1 MFSPFP
7 LIIFF
12 ASFSIYLFTLFP
24 SIYWRDASEFQA
36 IGYLLD
42 IAHPAGSP
50 LYALIAKWMTFLP
63 LGSIAFK
70 ITLLSALF
78 GAGFSVVFFLMM
90 RSMLNLLFNRSKPP
104 ISENSINGIAL
115 ITTLFLSFSNAVW
128 ENANRAEVYTFQNF
142 FTVILTLL
150 LLKMPPFVSKTDI
163 FGRYAD
169 KIICSLSF
177 LFGLSLG
184 AHAILILYLPCLL
197 SWAYYHWLKPKHA
210 WISKAMFKQ
219 FLVMLFFFLLGVSV
233 YLYLPIRSAQNPYYD
248 WGNPE
253 TLNNF
258 IFHASDRKDANF
270 HFNVPQGN
278 IFLKLLSIY
287 WDLYLGNFSFLGVFL
302 GFLGFCYLLVKKCYA
317 VLSLLAL
324 FFFPPFIFFIRY
336 WTENSAYIPT
346 FMVLCILLGIGI
358 GSGIVFFQNQL
369 GENQR
374 KKSYLGL
381 ASVLLIMQ
389 FMLIFFNHFKQN
401 SKQMDYWQTTKIMS
415 GMLDRLDPGAVIIGY
430 HSWFG
435 LNYLQQVEGKRPDVT
450 ILSLSSFIV
459 PDLFTAFEESRF
471 KNIVIP
477 KVPAAEFASAF
488 LTENVYKRPIYWEPV
503 VDYNKFV
510 NHYLVPESMFFKINP
525 TEHPLTS
532 ELVRTYLSQLSDDLA
547 LSEMSEDL
555 EESAFYAQLL
565 SGHGAYFLEKGM
577 YEIALGHFKMAAALV
592 PNQTHFLNLL
602 GITYAYLEDY
612 QKAEETFLQSI
623 LVNRENY
630 EPYLNLAKM
639 FMNNAQQEQAMYYF
653 NKASEYAPNDRDAL
667 FALGKINA
675 GLGNKQEALHF
686 FHRILTINPKDE
698 EAKKEADQLSVRI
711 QIEGETRDQS

>member
-1 MFSPFP
+1 MFFPFP

-12 ASFSIYLFTLFP
+12 ASFSIYLFTAFP

-50 LYALIAKWMTFLP
+50 LYTLIAKWMTFLP

-70 ITLLSALF
+70 MTLVSALF
-78 GAGFSVVFFLMM
+78 GAGLSVVFFWTM
-90 RSMLNLLFNRSKPP
+90 RSILKLLFTSV
-104 ISENSINGIAL
+104 SSTCLDCIAL

-142 FTVILTLL
+142 FTAIFILL
-150 LLKMPPFVSKTDI
+150 LLKMPPFVSSKTGI
-163 FGRYAD
+163 SSPHAE
-169 KIICSLSF
+169 KMMCSLSF
-177 LFGLSLG
+177 LLGLSLG
-184 AHAILILYLPCLL
+184 AHAILMLYLPCLL
-197 SWAYYHWLKPKHA
+197 FWAYYHWLKPKQT
-210 WISKAMFKQ
+210 WISRTLFKRLSVMF
-219 FLVMLFFFLLGVSV
+219 FFFLIGLSV

-253 TLNNF
+253 TLNHF
-258 IFHASDRKDANF
+258 MFHTSDRKDANF
-270 HFNVPQGN
+270 HFSVPQGN
-278 IFLKLLSIY
+278 IFSKLLSIY
-287 WDLYLGNFSFLGVFL
+287 WELYHRNFSFLGVFL
-302 GFLGFCYLLVKKCYA
+302 GFLGLCYLLVKKRYA
-317 VLSLLAL
+317 LLSLLGL

-346 FMVLCILLGIGI
+346 FMVLGILLGVGV
-358 GSGIVFFQNQL
+358 GASIVFLQKQL
-369 GENQR
+369 GENQHKNR
-374 KKSYLGL
+374 YLGL
-381 ASVLLIMQ
+381 ASVVLGVQFILL
-389 FMLIFFNHFKQN
+389 FLTHFKQN
-401 SKQMDYWQTTKIMS
+401 SEQIDYWQTTKMMNR
-415 GMLDRLDPGAVIIGY
+415 MLERLDPGAVMISY
-430 HSWFG
+430 HSWFA

-459 PDLFTAFEESRF
+459 PDLFTGFEESRF
-471 KNIVIP
+471 QNIVIP
-477 KVPAAEFASAF
+477 KVPTEEFASAF
-488 LTENVYKRPIYWEPV
+488 LTENVYDRPIYWEPV

-510 NHYLVPESMFFKINP
+510 NAYLVPDGMTFKINP
-525 TEHPLTS
+525 TEYALTS

-577 YEIALGHFKMAAALV
+577 YEISLGHFKMAAALV

-602 GITYAYLEDY
+602 AITYAYLEDD
-612 QKAEETFLQSI
+612 QRAEETFLQSI
-623 LVNRENY
+623 SVNRENY

-639 FMNNAQQEQAMYYF
+639 FMNNAQQEKAMYYF
-653 NKASEYAPNDRDAL
+653 NKAIEYAPNHRDAL
-667 FALGKINA
+667 FSLGKINA

-686 FHRILTINPKDE
+686 FQRILAVNSKDE
-698 EAKKEADQLSVRI
+698 EAQKEANQLSMRI
-711 QIEGETRDQS
+711 Q